1 MEPGNFIQFAKEGVM
16 LNVVFTG
23 PGFDG
28 NGQSIIR
35 ANLIAAC
42 QKTGHFVQPAVKAST
57 DVLVA
62 SRKDTVKAKSAKARG
77 LAVLTYPEFIS
88 KFLAEV
94 EIMSA
99 GKPDK
104 WCDAVV
110 ESTAVPDFT
119 VGLDPAYVL

>member
-1 MEPGNFIQFAKEGVM
+1 M

-23 PGFDG
+23 PAFDT

-42 QKTGHFVQPAVKAST
+42 QKTGLFVQPAVKATT

-62 SRKDTVKAKSAKARG
+62 SRKDTVKAKTDKERG
-77 LAVLTYPEFIS
+77 LKVLTYPEFIS

-94 EIMSA
+94 EIMSG

-104 WCDAVV
+104 WCDAIAEIQVQ
-110 ESTAVPDFT
+110 DFT
-119 VGLDPAYVL
+119 VGLDPHPLKGMTTLTARN